1 MGGFSPY
8 TQQGQGPGQ
17 GENTRW
23 RPMAIAVTVVV
34 IVGALLWFLSR
45 GKSNAP
51 VQPAVAPYSADL
63 QVGDLRLSTAENFV
77 GGRVTYLQGKIT
89 NTGTQVVTG
98 ALVETI
104 FRNDLGEVVDRQ
116 TQPLRISAA
125 PLGNPDWV
133 LLSAAPLAPSQS
145 GEFRLTFE
153 HISADWNMGYPE
165 LRFPKVD
172 TR

>member
-1 MGGFSPY
+1 MSGFSTD
-8 TQQGQGPGQ
+8 TQPGQ
-17 GENTRW
+17 QEREDDARW
-23 RPMAIAVTVVV
+23 RPLAIAVTVVV
-34 IVGALLWFLSR
+34 VVGALLWFLGR

-51 VQPAVAPYSADL
+51 AQPAISPYSADL
-63 QVGDLRLSTAENFV
+63 HASDWHLSTAENFV
-77 GGRVTYLQGKIT
+77 GGRVTYLEGKIA
-89 NTGTQVVTG
+89 NTGAQVVTG

-104 FRNDLGEVVDRQ
+104 FRNDLGEIVDRQ

-133 LLSAAPLAPSQS
+133 LLSAAPLAPGQT

-165 LRFPKVD
+165 LRFLKIE